1 MVVFKN
7 LIFSIIP
14 IFATLVERN
23 TNGKLVYGKFF
34 KVIIVFDVVIIATIL
49 SVVLIYV
56 LCNKSVC
63 GI

>member
-1 MVVFKN
+1 MFKN

-23 TNGKLVYGKFF
+23 TNGKLVYDKFF
-34 KVIIVFDVVIIATIL
+34 KVIVFDVVIIATIL
-49 SVVLIYV
+49 SVVLLCV

>member
-1 MVVFKN
+1 MFKN

-23 TNGKLVYGKFF
+23 TNGKLVYDKFF

-49 SVVLIYV
+49 SVVLLCV